1 MIRVTSITH
10 ASLTIAINTYYI
22 TVLNICLCI
31 LTYTFTGAICWDA
44 SIGSASLLLLENA
57 VREAELFIKMGTSQ
71 NGKRMI
77 PNAGPG
83 GEGGNIDYEFTQSGC
98 VVNHCSQTLVKLV
111 RDGLMLVQ
119 MRRGK

>member
-1 MIRVTSITH
+1 MNIFLHTLYLLFYNYTFFRLTSKF
-10 ASLTIAINTYYI
+10 YI
-22 TVLNICLCI
+22 
-31 LTYTFTGAICWDA
+31 FTGAICWDA

-57 VREAELFIKMGTSQ
+57 VREAELFIQLGTSQ

-83 GEGGNIDYEFTQSGC
+83 GEGSNIDYEFTQSGC
-98 VVNHCSQTLVKLV
+98 VVNHCSPTLVKLV